1 MLDIHAADLDR
12 IHHAADLDR
21 IHHAADVYDPP
32 EDSRMEVSQFLNLE
46 SAI

>member
-12 IHHAADLDR
+12 IHHAAD
-21 IHHAADVYDPP
+21 VFDPP
-32 EDSRMEVSQFLNLE
+32 EDFRMLVSQFLNLE